1 MTKEEFWVLEPEEI
15 YKIIERLTNARKQL
29 IENKE

>member
-15 YKIIERLTNARKQL
+15 DKIIERLTNARKQL